1 VAGGGKLGFWQLF
14 AAAIGVIVA
23 QIGMISLTQG
33 IGIGG
38 WGFLVAMT
46 FAFLIAIAN
55 AMAYAEMALLMP
67 SAGSLSRYAEVAIGD
82 FPAILLVFAGYV
94 APALVALPAELILT
108 DQILGKAIPIHLP
121 PFTWPVT
128 LVVVLAVLNILGTDI
143 FARIQTALSF
153 AVLVFLLVTGLVAVS
168 GHAAAPLPGGVH
180 GALVNLGATPAI
192 LGVIALAFW
201 VFVGSEYVTPLVTEA
216 KDPNRHLPK
225 AMLGGLVAIFMA
237 QMIFAVGSA
246 FVVPRQLLLTS
257 STPHLD
263 YALATF
269 GPSAQVWFAGLALI
283 ASASLI
289 NTVLAAIPRM
299 LWGMAQNGQ
308 VFPVFKYTHPKFRT
322 PVVAIIFVAVLPIT
336 GLFATHGDT
345 DAILPLMIAASVSW
359 LLAYVLAQV
368 SLIILRR
375 RYPAAP
381 RPFRVP
387 GYPVTPI
394 LAIVGM
400 LYVVA
405 NCAPTPAMAPQIAT
419 YTGGVLAVFAIT
431 GGVWVKFVMRRG
443 LFEPRPLYP
452 AAEGEHLAREEE

>member
-1 VAGGGKLGFWQLF
+1 VAAGGKLGLWQLF

-46 FAFLIAIAN
+46 CAFLIAAAN

-94 APALVALPAELILT
+94 APALVGLPAELILA
-108 DQILGKAIPIHLP
+108 DQILGKAVPIHMP
-121 PFTWPVT
+121 PFTWPIT
-128 LVVVLAVLNILGTDI
+128 IVVVLAALNILGTDI

-153 AVLVFLLVTGLVAVS
+153 TVLVFLLITGLVAVS
-168 GHAAAPLPGGVH
+168 GHAAAPLPGGTH
-180 GALVNLGATPAI
+180 GALINLDTNPAI

-201 VFVGSEYVTPLVTEA
+201 VFVGSEFVTPLVTEA
-216 KDPNRHLPK
+216 RDPNRHLPK
-225 AMLGGLVAIFMA
+225 AMLGGLVAIFVA
-237 QMIFAVGSA
+237 QMIFAAGSA
-246 FVVPRQLLLTS
+246 FVVPRQLLVSS

-269 GPSAQVWFAGLALI
+269 GPSAQIWFAGLALI
-283 ASASLI
+283 ASASVI
-289 NTVLAAIPRM
+289 NTVLAAVPRM

-308 VFPVFKYTHPKFRT
+308 VFPVLNYTHPKFKT
-322 PVVAIIFVAVLPIT
+322 PVVAIVFVAALPIT
-336 GLFATHGDT
+336 GLLLTHGAT
-345 DAILPLMIAASVSW
+345 DAVLPLMIAASVAW

-400 LYVVA
+400 LYVAA
-405 NCAPTPAMAPQIAT
+405 NCAPTPAMAPRIAT
-419 YTGGVLAVFAIT
+419 YTGGVLAVFAII
-431 GGVWVKFVMRRG
+431 GGIWVKVVMRRG
-443 LFEPRPLYP
+443 LFEARPLDRATQDVQSP
-452 AAEGEHLAREEE
+452 RR

>member
-38 WGFLVAMT
+38 WGFLVAMG
-46 FAFLIAIAN
+46 FAFLIAVAN

-94 APALVALPAELILT
+94 TPALVALPAELILT
-108 DQILGKAIPIHLP
+108 DQILGRAIPAHMP
-121 PFTWPVT
+121 PFIWPVT
-128 LVVVLAVLNILGTDI
+128 LVIVFAALNILGTDI

-153 AVLVFLLVTGLVAVS
+153 AVLTFLLVAGLIAVS
-168 GHAAAPLPGGVH
+168 GHSSAPLPGGLH
-180 GALVNLGATPAI
+180 GGLVNLEASPAI
-192 LGVIALAFW
+192 LGVVALAFW

-225 AMLGGLVAIFMA
+225 AMLGGLVAIFIA
-237 QMIFAVGSA
+237 QVIFALGSA
-246 FVVPRQLLLTS
+246 FVVPRQILMS
-257 STPHLD
+257 SPTPHLD
-263 YALATF
+263 YAVAAF
-269 GPSAQVWFAGLALI
+269 GPSANVWFAGLALI

-289 NTVLAAIPRM
+289 NTVLAAVPRM

-308 VFPVFKYTHPKFRT
+308 VFPVFKYTHPKFKT
-322 PVVAIIFVAVLPIT
+322 PVVAILFVAALPIT
-336 GLFATHGDT
+336 GLLSTHGNT
-345 DAILPLMIAASVSW
+345 DAILPLMIAASVAW
-359 LLAYVLAQV
+359 LFAYVLAQV
-368 SLIILRR
+368 SLIILRH
-375 RYPAAP
+375 RYPTAP

-405 NCAPTPAMAPQIAT
+405 HCSPTPEMAPRIAT
-419 YTGGVLAVFAIT
+419 YTGGVLAVFAIIAWI
-431 GGVWVKFVMRRG
+431 WVKFAMRRG
-443 LFEPRPLYP
+443 LFEPRPLNP
-452 AAEGEHLAREEE
+452 AEVLTDSSVQNE